1 MADKKTYDKK
11 TMKFTSQEE
20 NFMHLQPQAL
30 EMEEAVL
37 GALMVDSD
45 AYAEVSDLLQVEAFY
60 EPKNQLVFKAIR
72 TLSLEQKPIDVLT
85 VIEKLKEEGEL
96 EKAGGLYYV
105 TKLSDGVSNAAHVG
119 YYAGIVAQKF
129 LLRQLISVSS
139 VIQTEAFDDAT
150 EPQALMQKAE
160 GLLFEL
166 SQRNIRKDYTQIDP
180 VIQEAFKKL
189 QEVSKMQGGMTGIAS
204 GFRDLDKMTSGWQ
217 NSNLVILAARPAMGK
232 TAFALCMAKNIA
244 IDQRIPMAF
253 FSLEMSNLELVN
265 RLISN
270 VCQLKG
276 EKIRSGQLDDN
287 EWGQLDVGSQ
297 PLYGA
302 PLYIDDTS
310 GLSIQE
316 LRTKARRLVREV
328 GVKIIMIDYLQLM
341 TASGMKFGS
350 RQEEVA
356 IISRNLKGLA
366 KELNVPIIALSQV
379 SRKAEERNNIASANG
394 QDGQDARRPQL
405 SDLRESGSIEQDAD
419 MVLFIHRPEY
429 YGCTQS
435 ADGTPTHN
443 KAEIIIAKHRNGAV
457 GVVYLK
463 FRSEYA
469 IFTNKD
475 DTVSTYSS
483 APIERM
489 SRLNSGDDDVFP
501 PDSDPLGG
509 GNVPMPT
516 STDIPY

>member
-1 MADKKTYDKK
+1 
-11 TMKFTSQEE
+11 
-20 NFMHLQPQAL
+20 MHLQPQAV
-30 EMEEAVL
+30 EMEQAVL
-37 GALMVDSD
+37 GALMVDSE
-45 AYAEVSDLLQVEAFY
+45 AYAEVSDLLQEEAFY
-60 EPKNQLVFKAIR
+60 EPKNQIVFRAIR

-85 VIEKLKEEGEL
+85 VIGKLKEEGEL
-96 EKAGGLYYV
+96 EKVGGMYYV
-105 TKLSDGVSNAAHVG
+105 TKLSEGVSNAAHIG
-119 YYAGIVAQKF
+119 YYDGIVAQKF

-139 VIQTEAFDDAT
+139 VIQTEAFDEAT
-150 EPQALMQKAE
+150 EPQMLMQKAE

-166 SQRNIRKDYTQIDP
+166 SQKNIKKDYTQIDP
-180 VIQEAFKKL
+180 VIVEAFEKIRVAAKI
-189 QEVSKMQGGMTGIAS
+189 QSGMTGIAS
-204 GFRDLDKMTSGWQ
+204 GFRALDKMTSGWQ
-217 NSNLVILAARPAMGK
+217 NSNLIILAARPAMGK

-244 IDQRIPMAF
+244 VDQRIPMAF

-276 EKIRSGQLDDN
+276 EKIRSGQLDDE
-287 EWGQLDVGSQ
+287 EWQRLDVYSQ
-297 PLYGA
+297 PLLGA
-302 PLYIDDTS
+302 PLYVDDTS

-316 LRTKARRLVREV
+316 LRTKARRLVREA

-350 RQEEVA
+350 RQEEVS

-366 KELNVPIIALSQV
+366 KELGVPVIALSQV

-435 ADGTPTHN
+435 ADGTPTKN

-457 GVVYLK
+457 GVVNLK

-469 IFTNKD
+469 IFTNYD
-475 DTVSTYSS
+475 DSVSTYSGS
-483 APIERM
+483 AERM
-489 SRLNSGDDDVFP
+489 SRMNSVEEVPTPDD
-501 PDSDPLGG
+501 DPLGG
-509 GNVPMPT
+509 GAAPANPT
-516 STDIPY
+516 DALPY